1 MHMPCPV
8 GPRGHPPQRPSR
20 VGAEQSTCHRN
31 DWQHDH
37 RGAFG
42 FLVPVALK
50 ACHQDPPASSSI
62 FVTTATD
69 VLGFFIFLGMAQLF
83 LPLLR

>member
-1 MHMPCPV
+1 MIGNMIIA
-8 GPRGHPPQRPSR
+8 G
-20 VGAEQSTCHRN
+20 T
-31 DWQHDH
+31 
-37 RGAFG
+37 FG

-50 ACHQDPPASSSI
+50 ACRQDPAVSSSI